1 METNNIQTRKDEIR
15 FFTNK
20 PEEMLGKY
28 LAKRLLRTW
37 QEDFVDNDTGEVVS
51 IDRNEIIADR
61 GQLITGDLLAVIR
74 FHLQS
79 GDISEVEVSNQKREG
94 ILSASTQMFPW
105 MVTICIAGGKKKKFL
120 LYASSIGM
128 AIEIVC
134 DYVELEFSGM
144 FTLFSAKSLESCIIL
159 KDNLLSISEC
169 ENIGEDSEQNESC
182 EPVKKFYQI
191 DTTVSIVDGS
201 VTSPTFVV
209 EAKDVDRAMVIIN
222 DFIAKRIREK
232 ADEEVEEFE
241 VKLETAKILSCNYI
255 IEREFSMAYS
265 EEL

>member
-20 PEEMLGKY
+20 PEEMLGIY

-105 MVTICIAGGKKKKFL
+105 MVTISIAG
-120 LYASSIGM
+120 
-128 AIEIVC
+128 
-134 DYVELEFSGM
+134 
-144 FTLFSAKSLESCIIL
+144 
-159 KDNLLSISEC
+159 
-169 ENIGEDSEQNESC
+169 
-182 EPVKKFYQI
+182 
-191 DTTVSIVDGS
+191 
-201 VTSPTFVV
+201 
-209 EAKDVDRAMVIIN
+209 
-222 DFIAKRIREK
+222 
-232 ADEEVEEFE
+232 
-241 VKLETAKILSCNYI
+241 
-255 IEREFSMAYS
+255 
-265 EEL
+265 

>member
-94 ILSASTQMFPW
+94 ICQHLLRCFLGW
-105 MVTICIAGGKKKKFL
+105 L
-120 LYASSIGM
+120 LYVLQEERRKNFFYM
-128 AIEIVC
+128 
-134 DYVELEFSGM
+134 
-144 FTLFSAKSLESCIIL
+144 
-159 KDNLLSISEC
+159 LL
-169 ENIGEDSEQNESC
+169 
-182 EPVKKFYQI
+182 
-191 DTTVSIVDGS
+191 
-201 VTSPTFVV
+201 
-209 EAKDVDRAMVIIN
+209 
-222 DFIAKRIREK
+222 
-232 ADEEVEEFE
+232 
-241 VKLETAKILSCNYI
+241 L
-255 IEREFSMAYS
+255 
-265 EEL
+265 

>member
-105 MVTICIAGGKKKKFL
+105 MVTICIAGGKKKKNFFF
-120 LYASSIGM
+120 I
-128 AIEIVC
+128 C
-134 DYVELEFSGM
+134 F
-144 FTLFSAKSLESCIIL
+144 
-159 KDNLLSISEC
+159 
-169 ENIGEDSEQNESC
+169 
-182 EPVKKFYQI
+182 FYR
-191 DTTVSIVDGS
+191 DGY
-201 VTSPTFVV
+201 
-209 EAKDVDRAMVIIN
+209 RNCM
-222 DFIAKRIREK
+222 
-232 ADEEVEEFE
+232 
-241 VKLETAKILSCNYI
+241 
-255 IEREFSMAYS
+255 
-265 EEL
+265 

>member
-1 METNNIQTRKDEIR
+1 MEISSIPTRKNEIR
-15 FFTNK
+15 FITDK

-37 QEDFVDNDTGEVVS
+37 QDDFVDDDTGEVVS

-61 GQLITGDLLAVIR
+61 GQLITGDLLAAIQ
-74 FHLQS
+74 FHLQA
-79 GDISEVEVSNQKREG
+79 GDISEVEISNQKREG
-94 ILSASTQMFPW
+94 ILSVCTRMFPW
-105 MVTICIAGGKKKKFL
+105 MVTICIASGKKKKFL

-128 AIEIVC
+128 AVEIVC

-144 FTLFSAKSLESCIIL
+144 FTLVSAKSLDSYIIL
-159 KDNLLSISEC
+159 KDKLLSIAEC
-169 ENIGEDSEQNESC
+169 ENIDEDPEQNESC

-191 DTTVSIVDGS
+191 DTTVSIFDGS
-201 VTSPTFVV
+201 VASPTFVV
-209 EAKDVDRAMVIIN
+209 EAQDVDRAMVIIS
-222 DFIAKRIREK
+222 DFVSRRIREK
-232 ADEEVEEFE
+232 ADEEVKEFE

>member
-94 ILSASTQMFPW
+94 ISLDGYYMYCRRKEEKISF
-105 MVTICIAGGKKKKFL
+105 ICF
-120 LYASSIGM
+120 
-128 AIEIVC
+128 
-134 DYVELEFSGM
+134 
-144 FTLFSAKSLESCIIL
+144 
-159 KDNLLSISEC
+159 
-169 ENIGEDSEQNESC
+169 
-182 EPVKKFYQI
+182 FYR
-191 DTTVSIVDGS
+191 DGY
-201 VTSPTFVV
+201 
-209 EAKDVDRAMVIIN
+209 RNCM
-222 DFIAKRIREK
+222 
-232 ADEEVEEFE
+232 
-241 VKLETAKILSCNYI
+241 
-255 IEREFSMAYS
+255 
-265 EEL
+265 